1 MKKILTILFCL
12 ISLTTF
18 SQTKGLLN
26 KYRKE
31 LSKLLKE
38 YNIDSSIGFSKKI
51 IEDKQSI
58 TFFYFSPENELE
70 ELPQDCSL
78 KKDTFI
84 LNSEYRIIENIETI
98 MVYSDT
104 LNAILYDNGIID
116 GDTISLYVNKKKILN
131 KKELT
136 AEPLEFKIYFE
147 KNEETIEVIFIAEN
161 LGKLPPNTGL
171 LIIYDGK
178 KRYEVRFSGDMKKNS
193 SIILKKLK
201 KSVSL

>member
-171 LIIYDGK
+171 
-178 KRYEVRFSGDMKKNS
+178 
-193 SIILKKLK
+193 
-201 KSVSL
+201 

>member
-1 MKKILTILFCL
+1 MKKLLTILFCL

-18 SQTKGLLN
+18 SQQKGVLN
-26 KYRKE
+26 KYKKE
-31 LSKLLKE
+31 LKKLSNE
-38 YNIDSSIGFSKKI
+38 CNIDSAIGFSKKI
-51 IEDKQSI
+51 IDGQESI
-58 TFFYFSPENELE
+58 IIFYFSPEGDLE
-70 ELPQDCSL
+70 ELTEDCGL

-84 LNSEYRIIENIETI
+84 LNNKYRIIENIETI

-104 LNAILYDNGIID
+104 LNATLYDNGIID

-136 AEPLEFKIYFE
+136 SEPLELKIYFE
-147 KNEETIEVIFIAEN
+147 KNEETIEIIFFAEN

-171 LIIYDGK
+171 LVIYDGK
-178 KRYEVRFSGDMKKNS
+178 KRYEVRFSGDLKKNS
-193 SIILKKLK
+193 SIILKKIK